1 MVAQRT
7 DAKGAPIEY
16 MARTRNFY
24 GAQGFA
30 HYAWAHHEDIPWQP
44 LAKPLAECRV
54 AIVTTAVPDG
64 NVAKPIRTALSWY
77 LAAAPAHFRT
87 DELSWD
93 KVTTHTDDRAA
104 YFPLETLSALADA
117 GVVGSLAPRFHFV
130 PTEYSQRNTIEHDA
144 PQVVGACQADA
155 VDIAILIPL

>member
-30 HYAWAHHEDIPWQP
+30 PYAWAHHEDIPWQP
-44 LAKPLAECRV
+44 LAKPLVECRV

-64 NVAKPIRTALSWY
+64 NVAKPIRTARVPSL
-77 LAAAPAHFRT
+77 R
-87 DELSWD
+87 
-93 KVTTHTDDRAA
+93 
-104 YFPLETLSALADA
+104 ET
-117 GVVGSLAPRFHFV
+117 VGSRFAATASAKAATSKYV
-130 PTEYSQRNTIEHDA
+130 A
-144 PQVVGACQADA
+144 PQWLPA
-155 VDIAILIPL
+155 